1 MRESSPLSVL
11 GELGRELLST
21 EDDLNKDSTLFAE
34 IPVDIETFLYGEEY
48 LNLRAN
54 DENFSLSQPQLEF
67 VDNCSRIFPEDGDVY
82 TEGVL
87 QVGQGAGKDTISMLT
102 CLRLIY
108 LLSCLES
115 PQAFFKKGTGSSIDI
130 INVAPTAASARNIF
144 FSGLTN
150 YMRES
155 PLFQKLTNLGG
166 SEISVSAT
174 MIEFPKHIRLISGNS
189 EHESWQ
195 GLNAIMIVLDEID
208 AFKSEQEMMNDRG
221 LRSRGADGVY
231 NTAISLVTSR
241 YPNVGKVLSLSWPRF
256 RGSFIQ
262 RKFNSG
268 LKETRTYVPCKPGG
282 IPYSTWEFNP
292 TVTREDLDY
301 EYKRDVVLA
310 MARYECNPPFAAD
323 ALFKNLEEVFNC
335 FDAYMDEFE
344 EIKHA
349 DTKPIRSLSNMD
361 KSKRYYIHVDLSI
374 TQANCALAITH
385 NEKGKVVLDKLQVW
399 SPPTGGE
406 IDIGGVERYILAL
419 RDSGYNIVQ
428 CTYDGFQSANSLQV
442 LTKAGV
448 LAARKSVDRGA
459 EAYHTL
465 KDIVQQGLLDGY
477 YDLELIK
484 ELLALDVLPNNKIA
498 QRPGALKDRA
508 DAVCGAVHSAV
519 EDSLAHGVTSMG
531 DMNSVFHEENILN
544 DGDITYDRVTGRI
557 LPKVNENGIIIM
569 YDTCSVCDQP
579 NTMEYMNDGGRTLS
593 IEHANRSWCLNC
605 EARQS
610 INEDGVWV
618 VIEWEN

>member
-1 MRESSPLSVL
+1 MQESSPWSVL

-21 EDDLNKDSTLFAE
+21 ENDPQKDSILFAE
-34 IPVDIETFLYGEEY
+34 TPVDIETFLYGDEY
-48 LNLRAN
+48 LNLRSN
-54 DENFSLSQPQLEF
+54 DADFTLSQPQLEF
-67 VDNCSRIFPEDGDVY
+67 VDNCSRIFPEDGDIY
-82 TEGVL
+82 NEGVL

-115 PQAFFKKGTGSSIDI
+115 PQAYFKKGSGSSIDI

-155 PLFQKLTNLGG
+155 PLFLKLAKLGG
-166 SEISVSAT
+166 SEISVSST

-231 NTAISLVTSR
+231 NTAVSLVTSR

-262 RKFNSG
+262 RKFNAG
-268 LKETRTYVPCKPGG
+268 LNEERTYVPCKPGG
-282 IPYSTWEFNP
+282 IPYSTWDFNP
-292 TVTREDLDY
+292 TVTREELDY
-301 EYKRDVVLA
+301 EYKRNVVQA

-323 ALFKNLEEVFNC
+323 ALFKNMEEVFNC

-344 EIKHA
+344 QIRHA
-349 DTKPIRSLSNMD
+349 ESKPIRTLND
-361 KSKRYYIHVDLSI
+361 LEKSKRYYIHVDLSI

-385 NEKGKVVLDKLQVW
+385 NEKGMVVLDKLQVW
-399 SPPTGGE
+399 SPPPGGE
-406 IDIGGVERYILAL
+406 IDIGGVEKYIVSL
-419 RDSGYNIVQ
+419 RDSGYNITQ

-442 LTKAGV
+442 LTRAGII
-448 LAARKSVDRGA
+448 ASRKSVDRSA

-465 KDIVQQGLLDGY
+465 KDVIQQGLLDGY

-484 ELLALDVLPNNKIA
+484 ELLALDVLPNNKVA
-498 QRPGALKDRA
+498 QRPGSLKDRS
-508 DAVCGAVHSAV
+508 DAVCGAVHSAIA
-519 EDSLAHGVTSMG
+519 DGLAHGVTSIG
-531 DMNSVFHEENILN
+531 DMNSVFHEETINN
-544 DGDITYDRVTGRI
+544 DGDVTFDNITGRI
-557 LPKVNENGIIIM
+557 MPKVNENGIVIM
-569 YDTCSVCDQP
+569 YDTCAICNQP
-579 NTMEYMNDGGRTLS
+579 NTMEYMSNSGRS
-593 IEHANRSWCLNC
+593 FREHATKSWCLNC
-605 EARQS
+605 DSRQY
-610 INEDGVWV
+610 INEEGEWV
-618 VIEWEN
+618 LIEWEN